1 MSQTSRDTSYSIES
15 FIFKVLARIKVNFT
29 YFSLIK
35 VNICQTVGVKHILD
49 YK

>member
-1 MSQTSRDTSYSIES
+1 MSQTSRDTSYSIAS
-15 FIFKVLARIKVNFT
+15 FIYKVVSKVNFT